1 MDGQKAGKN
10 IVSQQLEYV
19 CRVCMSVGA
28 QALCKQTGLVSQ
40 KTCVSAVVSSVRYHI
55 VAVGTCNEVNAAIKA
70 QTDRNLSQT
79 VSCALPAA
87 HREPLN

>member
-28 QALCKQTGLVSQ
+28 QALCKQTGLVS
-40 KTCVSAVVSSVRYHI
+40 
-55 VAVGTCNEVNAAIKA
+55 
-70 QTDRNLSQT
+70 
-79 VSCALPAA
+79 
-87 HREPLN
+87 